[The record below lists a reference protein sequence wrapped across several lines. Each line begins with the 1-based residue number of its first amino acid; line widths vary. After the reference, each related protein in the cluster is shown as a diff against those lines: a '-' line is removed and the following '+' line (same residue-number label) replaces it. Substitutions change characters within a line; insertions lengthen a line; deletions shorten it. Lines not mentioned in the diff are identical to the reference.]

1 MYSRLIYCLIFII
14 SLLASEFKAQ
24 LHEIGGSLGIGQVEI
39 SDIQSNEHGL
49 MNPFNI
55 KDKQH
60 LLASFDYY
68 FTPKYAITRLKTGIE
83 FNHRAIQEPYSHF
96 TISSLTIPIGA
107 DFFFGKKFQFIVGGG
122 VLNTFTLAAD
132 VTYKEFYEENKKNYS
147 LLFEYN
153 LGLGVKISSNKRLVL
168 MYQKNSGIAGGV
180 YNEVYYKHGPYS
192 SSKTETPQVYYDSLI
207 LLKFIY
213 SFKKQDEH

>member
-1 MYSRLIYCLIFII
+1 MYSRLIYFLTFLI
-14 SLLASEFKAQ
+14 SLLVVELKAQ
-24 LHEIGGSLGIGQVEI
+24 LHEIGGSIGIGQVVI
-39 SDIQSNEHGL
+39 SDIQSKEFGL

-68 FTPKYAITRLKTGIE
+68 FTPKYAITRLKTGVE
-83 FNHRAIQEPYSHF
+83 FNYRAIQRSYSHINI
-96 TISSLTIPIGA
+96 TSLTIPIGA
-107 DFFFGKKFQFIVGGG
+107 DFFFGKKFQFIAGCGL
-122 VLNTFTLAAD
+122 LNTFTIAD
-132 VTYKEFYEENKKNYS
+132 DVAFKAFYEENKKNYS

-168 MYQKNSGIAGGV
+168 MYQKNKGIAGGV
-180 YNEVYYKHGPYS
+180 YNKVYYKHGPYS
-192 SSKTETPQVYYDSLI
+192 SSKNETPQVYFDSLI

-213 SFKKQDEH
+213 SFNKQDER